1 MNRKMNAIRVH
12 RFGGPEVLALEE
24 VPRPGPGEGQALV
37 RIEAAGVNFIDIYQR
52 LGQYPVPLPMV
63 PGNEGAGVVEEI
75 GPGVREVSPGDRVA
89 YSGSL
94 GAYAEYAVVPSWR
107 LIRLPAGMET
117 RTAAA
122 AMLQGMTAHYLTHS
136 TFPLKPGDTCLVH
149 AAAGGVGLLLL
160 QIAKRRGARTIG
172 TVSTPEKEQLAKQ
185 FGADEVIRYT
195 EQDFEGEVKRLTGG
209 RGVQVVYDSVG
220 RDTFDKSLNC
230 LDMRGFLVLYGQSSG
245 PVASFDPQILNA
257 RGGLF
262 LTRPSLGHYT
272 ATREEL
278 LERAGDILGWAAAGE
293 LRIRIGGEYPLEKAS
308 KAHADL
314 AGRKTTGKLL
324 LIP

>member
-1 MNRKMNAIRVH
+1 MKMKAIRAH
-12 RFGGPEVLALEE
+12 RFGDPEVMTLEE
-24 VPRPGPGEGQALV
+24 IPRPEPGEGQALV
-37 RIEAAGVNFIDIYQR
+37 RVEAAGVNFIDIYQR

-75 GPGVREVSPGDRVA
+75 GPGVMEVSPGDRVA

-107 LIRLPAGMET
+107 LVRLPEGMELK
-117 RTAAA
+117 TAAA
-122 AMLQGMTAHYLTHS
+122 AMLQGMTAQYLTHS

-160 QIAKRRGARTIG
+160 QMANRRGARTIG
-172 TVSTPEKEQLAKQ
+172 TVSTSGKERLAKQ

-195 EQDFEGEVKRLTGG
+195 EQDFEAEVKRRTDG

-220 RDTFDKSLNC
+220 RDTFEKSLNC
-230 LDMRGFLVLYGQSSG
+230 LAMRGFLVLYGQSSG
-245 PVASFDPQILNA
+245 PVSPFDPQILNT

-272 ATREEL
+272 ASREEL
-278 LERAGDILGWAAAGE
+278 LERAGDVLGWAAAGE

-308 KAHADL
+308 QAHADL
-314 AGRKTTGKLL
+314 AARKTTGKLL

>member
-1 MNRKMNAIRVH
+1 MKAIRAH
-12 RFGGPEVLALEE
+12 RFGGPEVLTLEE
-24 VPRPGPGEGQALV
+24 MPRPEPGEGQALIRV
-37 RIEAAGVNFIDIYQR
+37 EAAGVNFIDIYQR

-75 GPGVREVSPGDRVA
+75 GPGVREVLPGDRVA
-89 YSGSL
+89 WSGSL
-94 GAYAEYAVVPSWR
+94 GAYAEHAVVPSWR
-107 LIRLPAGMET
+107 LVRLPAGMEPG
-117 RTAAA
+117 TAAA
-122 AMLQGMTAHYLTHS
+122 LMLQGMTAHYLTHS
-136 TFPLKPGDTCLVH
+136 TFPLKPGDTCLIH

-160 QIAKRRGARTIG
+160 QMAKRRGARTIG
-172 TVSTPEKEQLAKQ
+172 TVSTSGKERLAKQ

-195 EQDFEGEVKRLTGG
+195 EQDFEAEVKRRTDG

-220 RDTFDKSLNC
+220 RDTFEKSLNC
-230 LDMRGFLVLYGQSSG
+230 LAMRGFLVLYGQSSG
-245 PVASFDPQILNA
+245 PVAPFDPQILNT

-272 ATREEL
+272 ASREEL
-278 LERAGDILGWAAAGE
+278 LERARDVLGWAAAGE
-293 LRIRIGGEYPLEKAS
+293 LRVRIGGEYPLGKAS
-308 KAHADL
+308 QAHADL

>member
-1 MNRKMNAIRVH
+1 MKMKAVRVH
-12 RFGGPEVLALEE
+12 RFGGPEVMVLEE
-24 VPRPGPGEGQALV
+24 IPRPAPGEGQALV

-89 YSGSL
+89 YTGSL
-94 GAYAEYAVVPSWR
+94 GSYAQYAVVPSWR
-107 LIRLPAGMET
+107 LVRLPAGVET
-117 RTAAA
+117 GTAAA
-122 AMLQGMTAHYLTHS
+122 AMLQGMTAHYLTNS
-136 TFPLKPGDTCLVH
+136 TFPLKPGDSCLVH

-160 QIAKRRGARTIG
+160 QMAKRRGARTIG
-172 TVSTPEKEQLAKQ
+172 TVSTPAKERLAKQ

-195 EQDFEGEVKRLTGG
+195 EQDFEEEVKRRTDG

-220 RDTFDKSLNC
+220 RDTFEKSLRC
-230 LDMRGFLVLYGQSSG
+230 LALRGFLVLYGQSSG
-245 PVASFDPQILNA
+245 PVAPFDPQVLSV

-262 LTRPSLGHYT
+262 LTRPSLAHYT

-278 LERAGDILGWAAAGE
+278 LERAGDVLGWAASGE
-293 LRIRIGGEYPLEKAS
+293 LRIRIGGEYPLEQAS
-308 KAHADL
+308 QAHADL
-314 AGRKTTGKLL
+314 AGRKTMGKLL